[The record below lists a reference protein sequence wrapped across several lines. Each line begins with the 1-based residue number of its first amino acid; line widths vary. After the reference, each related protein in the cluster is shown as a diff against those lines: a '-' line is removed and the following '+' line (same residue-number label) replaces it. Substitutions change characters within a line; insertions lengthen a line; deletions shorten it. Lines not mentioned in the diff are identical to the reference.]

1 MISQSNLQ
9 RNQAQSIDRQ
19 IRQLKKAIAFS
30 ETYEGA
36 QQYKLEEV
44 HFMKRS
50 LRTALETREQIRQI
64 QNGGFG
70 YNV

>member
-1 MISQSNLQ
+1 MISQRAQ
-9 RNQAQSIDRQ
+9 VQSIDAQ
-19 IRQLKKAIAFS
+19 IKQLKKAIKHS
-30 ETYEGA
+30 ETIEGA
-36 QQYKLEEV
+36 NLYKLEEV

-50 LRTALETREQIRQI
+50 LRTALETRQQIRQI